1 MADEA
6 DDGNDFMERM
16 LTSSLLAQ
24 EKRAVQDAAALARRA
39 DGLCAN
45 DCGDPALPGGAYC
58 SRECSEDAEKRRK
71 VISRGGNVQFATDAA

>member
-6 DDGNDFMERM
+6 DEGNDFMARM
-16 LTSSLLAQ
+16 LALSLQAQ
-24 EKRAVQDAAALARRA
+24 EKRAEVEAAATARRA

-58 SRECSEDAEKRRK
+58 CKECAEDAEKRRK
-71 VISRGGNVQFATDAA
+71 VISLGGSARLTDAT